1 MWLISVAYSP
11 AQVLVGFFATA
22 YLAWILLVI
31 HYVWVFDPA
40 EASLAK
46 EKRPTNPIDKMLV
59 EFITRITKRPEKT
72 KKIWSSALE
81 KVRFQQTE

>member
-1 MWLISVAYSP
+1 MWFISMVYSP

-46 EKRPTNPIDKMLV
+46 EKHPTNPIDKMLV
-59 EFITRITKRPEKT
+59 KFIKTITKRPEKT
-72 KKIWSSALE
+72 KEIWGNALE
-81 KVRFQQTE
+81 KARF

>member
-1 MWLISVAYSP
+1 MVYLP

-31 HYVWVFDPA
+31 HYVWVFNPA
-40 EASLAK
+40 EASLAQ

-59 EFITRITKRPEKT
+59 KFITRIIKRPEKT
-72 KKIWSSALE
+72 KKIWGNALE
-81 KVRFQQTE
+81 KARF